1 MNQRINLAGVSA
13 LVVAAWLLSA
23 AQGSAQPVQEVKP
36 PDPNKE
42 AKTTVD
48 LYGFVMLDLGHDFKH
63 IDPNWVDTMRVSR
76 LPAFED
82 QFGRD
87 HRTLL
92 SARQTRFGVRSSTPT
107 ELGNLSTLFEFNM
120 LGVGVD
126 AGQTTLRLRHAWG
139 ELGPIGAGQTWST
152 FADFDAAPKAT
163 EPMGPTGLPYLRN
176 VQLRWTPI
184 SGAHTVQ
191 LAIEK
196 PGGSADDG
204 AYADRVELQNV
215 SARFPFP
222 DVTAA
227 YKLARPWGYVRAAGL
242 VRRINWD
249 DGLDDAYQLSGN
261 ATGWGISV
269 TSNLKPTKR
278 DVIRLAV
285 TTGEGIQNYMADAPV
300 DIGIVNN
307 FANPVT
313 PILGKPVPL
322 TAFSG
327 FIEHTW
333 NAEFSSTA
341 GYSRQDNDNTEAQS
355 PDAFRVGQY
364 ALGNLQYVPVANL
377 SISGELQWG
386 RRENFSDGFRS
397 DGLIAHFAF
406 KYNFS
411 WRLGG

>member
-1 MNQRINLAGVSA
+1 MARSLLIALFFAAG
-13 LVVAAWLLSA
+13 AATA
-23 AQGSAQPVQEVKP
+23 SAQSVQEVKP
-36 PDPNKE
+36 ADPKPTE
-42 AKTTVD
+42 AKSSVEI
-48 LYGFVMLDLGHDFKH
+48 YGFVMLDLGHDFKH

-76 LPAFED
+76 LPTFED
-82 QFGRD
+82 QFGLD
-87 HRTLL
+87 QRTFL

-107 ELGNLSTLFEFNM
+107 ASGNLSTLFEFNM
-120 LGVGVD
+120 LGVGAD
-126 AGQTTLRLRHAWG
+126 AGQTTIRLRHAWG
-139 ELGPIGAGQTWST
+139 ELGAIGAGQTWST

-176 VQLRWTPI
+176 IQLRWTPL
-184 SGAHTVQ
+184 SGTHTVQ

-204 AYADRVELQNV
+204 PYGDRIELQHV
-215 SARFPFP
+215 TARFPFP
-222 DVTAA
+222 DVAAA
-227 YKLARPWGYVRAAGL
+227 YKLAQPWGYVRAAGL

-249 DGLDDAYQLSGN
+249 DGLADAYELSGH

-269 TSNLKPTKR
+269 TSNLKPTKG

-285 TTGEGIQNYMADAPV
+285 TTGAGIQNYMADAPV

-313 PILGKPVPL
+313 PILGKAVPL

-333 NAEFSSTA
+333 NAEFSTTA

-355 PDAFRVGQY
+355 PDAFRVGEY
-364 ALGNLQYVPVANL
+364 ALGNLQYVPAANL
-377 SISGELQWG
+377 TMTGELQWG
-386 RRENFSDGFRS
+386 RRQNFSDGFQS
-397 DGLIAHFAF
+397 DGLIVHFAL

-411 WRLGG
+411 WKLGG